1 MTTKTTTL
9 TREAPTPERF
19 PEFPPR
25 DDMQNTNHLH
35 LRSVLTSLSI
45 FFASRPRTLVHSE
58 MPVSPTLGMQ
68 LGVRIPDLMIV
79 HDCDIEDAYLIDGYA
94 IDRQGKPP
102 DFVLEVASK
111 TTGIVDYTAK
121 RADYERFGIGEYWR
135 FDATGGDYH
144 DAPLAADRLVDGVYQ
159 RIEIETT
166 EDGVI
171 RGYSEALGLYVCWDD
186 GMLRFYD
193 PESQT
198 YLSTHQEV
206 VEQAEEARSRASEE
220 AQRAEREA
228 AARIQAEA
236 EIRRLR
242 QRLEQLG
249 ETD

>member
-58 MPVSPTLGMQ
+58 MPVSPTLGM
-68 LGVRIPDLMIV
+68 
-79 HDCDIEDAYLIDGYA
+79 
-94 IDRQGKPP
+94 
-102 DFVLEVASK
+102 
-111 TTGIVDYTAK
+111 
-121 RADYERFGIGEYWR
+121 
-135 FDATGGDYH
+135 
-144 DAPLAADRLVDGVYQ
+144 
-159 RIEIETT
+159 
-166 EDGVI
+166 
-171 RGYSEALGLYVCWDD
+171 YVCWDD

-198 YLSTHQEV
+198 YLSTHQEI

-220 AQRAEREA
+220 AQRAEWEA

>member
-1 MTTKTTTL
+1 MTTKATTL
-9 TREAPTPERF
+9 IQEASQPERF

-25 DDMQNTNHLH
+25 EDMQNTNHLH
-35 LRSVLTSLSI
+35 LRSVLTSLAI
-45 FFASRPRTLVHSE
+45 HFAPRPRTLVHSE

-68 LGVRIPDLMIV
+68 QGVRIPDLMV
-79 HDCDIEDAYLIDGYA
+79 AHDCDIEDAYLIDGYA

-159 RIEIETT
+159 PIEIETT
-166 EDGVI
+166 DDGVL
-171 RGYSEALGLYVCWDD
+171 RGYSEALGLYVCWNE

-193 PESQT
+193 AESQN
-198 YLSTHQEV
+198 YLLTHEEEV
-206 VEQAEEARSRASEE
+206 ERAAEAHARADE
-220 AQRAEREA
+220 EA
-228 AARIQAEA
+228 AARMQAEA
-236 EIRRLR
+236 EVRRLR
-242 QRLEQLG
+242 ERLEMLG
-249 ETD
+249 EIG